1 MVCNDFTWELRSRNI
16 KGFSLKLI
24 CFFEKCYIHS
34 SKYICLYCIKNLT
47 SFHQWCKDKIRGNSI
62 SDEQP
67 QSTSSIHGQKQVHEI
82 RRKFTFCSK
91 IFLFLHVSIY
101 ACTNDYYLRSTK
113 CEVHD
118 CVRKH
123 VRYMKKIVPR
133 FVILEALPRFVPS
146 TLNGVSLSVHQKHT
160 QDVSVLLIKTPS
172 C

>member
-1 MVCNDFTWELRSRNI
+1 MRSVT
-16 KGFSLKLI
+16 
-24 CFFEKCYIHS
+24 YIHRSTFACIVLRTS
-34 SKYICLYCIKNLT
+34 S

-67 QSTSSIHGQKQVHEI
+67 QSTSSIPGQKQVHEI

-113 CEVHD
+113 CEVHN

-123 VRYMKKIVPR
+123 VVRYMKKIVPR
-133 FVILEALPRFVPS
+133 FLILEALPRFVPS
-146 TLNGVSLSVHQKHT
+146 TLNGVSL
-160 QDVSVLLIKTPS
+160 
-172 C
+172 